1 MASPS
6 SHPELPPPHDL
17 VVETFEAGGHAFAI
31 LEWPTGGPSPR
42 PAMTPAE
49 EAVLELLLAGLSNAE
64 IALRRG
70 RSARTVAHQVEA
82 IFRRLGVG
90 SRPELFALLSRSRSG
105 RAPTRETP

>member
-1 MASPS
+1 VTTPP
-6 SHPELPPPHDL
+6 SHPELPAPRDL

-31 LEWPTGGPSPR
+31 LGWPAGRPPAR

-49 EAVLELLLAGLSNAE
+49 EAVLELLLAGFSNAE

-82 IFRRLGVG
+82 VFRRVGVG
-90 SRPELFALLSRSRSG
+90 SRPELFALLSRAWSDPAPSRG
-105 RAPTRETP
+105 PP